1 MKDENILFEILLS
14 EKEELVDLIE
24 QYETSMSNATSL
36 LLRIK
41 EILKSEKYDDDNFKE
56 KVMGRIINATDEF
69 KTFID
74 QED

>member
-1 MKDENILFEILLS
+1 LS

-24 QYETSMSNATSL
+24 QYEASMSNATSL
-36 LLRIK
+36 LVRIR
-41 EILKSEKYDDDNFKE
+41 EIVNGEKYNDENFKE
-56 KVMGRIINATDEF
+56 KVMGRITNATDEF

>member
-1 MKDENILFEILLS
+1 LLS

-24 QYETSMSNATSL
+24 QYEASMSNATSL
-36 LLRIK
+36 LVRIR
-41 EILKSEKYDDDNFKE
+41 EIVNGEKYNDENFKE
-56 KVMGRIINATDEF
+56 KVMGRITNATDEF